1 VIKKLLLMLFLLLI
15 VGLIGI
21 GIYENQQ
28 GILNAD
34 GRKSILKDLHY
45 EVTIMEDGKAYIEEY
60 RTYAFLQGDF
70 SRGYLDVEGSID
82 QVAVY
87 DGEMPFTKM
96 EGFDT
101 NRPEGYYAV
110 QPSGSGT
117 RVEWYYRVDEKTTKT
132 FKITYLIPEVATI
145 YNDCVDY
152 FHKYVS
158 SSNVYKIKNLSVTV
172 HLPEGANADNTEI
185 WAHGPSGGDIS
196 FVDHRKVQLQMKN
209 VPPGEFIEARFLMPV
224 GIINGEHLRVDQN
237 RYEALRDM
245 ENEAAEKSTKERRIN
260 GIVNLLAIIVS
271 GIIILLPI
279 STLLRYH
286 SKLKRYKP
294 ELAPSYYRDLPSNI
308 YPAELDRLMHYYS
321 GKENT
326 SNQISATLL
335 DLIHKKAIYATIT
348 EEASTFGN
356 KRDTVFT
363 NLLTQWD
370 GLAPHEK
377 TVMEFMFITVGGG
390 TGTVTLKGIKKY
402 CSNKK
407 LNSEAF
413 GFYLDFESKVN
424 KKISS
429 RGFIETK
436 RNVLPKSVTTY
447 VLLYIVLM
455 IVPMILVSQVKA
467 LEHSPIYH
475 ISIASVIGF
484 MITIIFGGKTKKLL
498 TQKGENELALW
509 QAFKGFLSDF
519 TTFEQ
524 KELPELFMWEK
535 YLVYATVLGVA
546 GKLLKQLY
554 ARYPQLADV
563 GYDSRLL
570 YLAYYNRD
578 YNNFEGFNDIGKTMS
593 EAMRDTVNIAQ
604 KAASKGG
611 GGGFSSGGSD
621 AGGGSGGSS
630 GGVD

>member
-1 VIKKLLLMLFLLLI
+1 MIKKFLLTLFLMLI
-15 VGLIGI
+15 VGLIGV
-21 GIYENQQ
+21 GVYENQQ
-28 GILNAD
+28 GILNSD

-45 EVTIMEDGKAYIEEY
+45 EVTIMQDGKAYIEEY
-60 RTYAFLQGDF
+60 RTYEFLQGDF

-87 DGEMPFTKM
+87 DGDTPFMKM
-96 EGFDT
+96 EGFDN

-117 RVEWYYRVDEKTTKT
+117 RVEWYYRVNEKTTKT
-132 FKITYLIPEVATI
+132 FKITYFIPEVATI

-172 HLPEGANADNTEI
+172 HLPEGANKDNTEI
-185 WAHGPSGGDIS
+185 WAHGPSGGDLS
-196 FVDHRKVQLQMKN
+196 FIDDRKVQLQMKN
-209 VPPGEFIEARFLMPV
+209 VPPSVFIEARFLMPLGV
-224 GIINGEHLRVDQN
+224 IQGEHLRIDQN
-237 RYEALRDM
+237 RYEDLRDM
-245 ENEAAEKSTKERRIN
+245 ENEASEKSTRERRIN
-260 GIVNLLAIIVS
+260 GIVNLIAIMVS
-271 GIIILLPI
+271 GTIILLPI
-279 STLLRYH
+279 GTLIRYH
-286 SKLKRYKP
+286 SKLKRFKP
-294 ELAPSYYRDLPSNI
+294 ELAPSYYRDLPSDI

-335 DLIHKKAIYATIT
+335 DLIHKKAIFATIT
-348 EEASTFGN
+348 EEPSTFGN

-363 NLLTQWD
+363 NQLTQWD
-370 GLAPHEK
+370 KLAPHERA
-377 TVMEFMFITVGGG
+377 VMEFVFITVGGG
-390 TGTVTLKGIKKY
+390 TGTVTLKAIKKY
-402 CSNKK
+402 CANKK

-413 GFYLDFESKVN
+413 GFYLDFEQKISKKVN
-424 KKISS
+424 S

-436 RNVLPKSVTTY
+436 RNALPKSVTTY
-447 VLLYIVLM
+447 VLVYVVLM
-455 IVPMILVSQVKA
+455 VLPMILVSQVKA
-467 LEHSPIYH
+467 LEDSPIYY

-484 MITIIFGGKTKKLL
+484 MVTIIFGGKTKKLL

-509 QAFKGFLSDF
+509 KAFKDFLSDF

-554 ARYPQLADV
+554 ARYPELANV

-578 YNNFEGFNDIGKTMS
+578 YNNFEGFNDIGKSMS

-604 KAASKGG
+604 KAASKGS

>member
-1 VIKKLLLMLFLLLI
+1 MIKKFFLTLFLLLI
-15 VGLIGI
+15 VGLIAI

-28 GILNAD
+28 GILNAN

-45 EVTIMEDGKAYIEEY
+45 DVTIMKDGKAYVEEY

-70 SRGYLDVEGSID
+70 SRGFLDVEGSID

-87 DGEMPFTKM
+87 DGETPFIKM

-101 NRPEGYYAV
+101 NRPEGYFAV

-158 SSNVYKIKNLSVTV
+158 SNNVYKIKNLSVTV
-172 HLPEGANADNTEI
+172 HLPEGANTDNTEI
-185 WAHGPSGGDIS
+185 WAHGPSGGNLS
-196 FVDHRKVQLQMKN
+196 FLDDRKVQLQMKN
-209 VPPGEFIEARFLMPV
+209 VPPGVFIEARFLMPV
-224 GIINGEHLRVDQN
+224 GVILGNHLRIDQN
-237 RYEALRDM
+237 RYEVLRDM
-245 ENEAAEKSTKERRIN
+245 ENKAAEESTRERRIN
-260 GIVNLLAIIVS
+260 GIINLLAMMVS
-271 GIIILLPI
+271 GTIILLPVG
-279 STLLRYH
+279 TLIQYH
-286 SKLKRYKP
+286 SKLKRFKP
-294 ELAPSYYRDLPSNI
+294 TLSPTYYRDLPSNI
-308 YPAELDRLMHYYS
+308 YPAELDRLLHFYN
-321 GKENT
+321 GKENI

-335 DLIHKKAIYATIT
+335 DLIHKKAIFATIT

-363 NLLTQWD
+363 NQLTQWD
-370 GLAPHEK
+370 ALAPHEK
-377 TVMEFMFITVGGG
+377 ILMAFIFITVGGG

-407 LNSEAF
+407 SNSEAYD
-413 GFYLDFESKVN
+413 FYLDFESKV
-424 KKISS
+424 SS
-429 RGFIETK
+429 KLNSRDFIETK
-436 RNVLPKSVTTY
+436 RNVLPKIITTY
-447 VLLYIVLM
+447 VLIYVILM
-455 IVPMILVSQVKA
+455 ILPMVLVSQVKA
-467 LEHSPIYH
+467 LEDSPIYY

-509 QAFKGFLSDF
+509 QAFKKFLSDF

-554 ARYPQLADV
+554 AKYPELTNVD
-563 GYDSRLL
+563 YDSRLL
-570 YLAYYNRD
+570 YLAYYNRG